1 MWFSAGKDTWKLKAE
16 AKARA
21 TMDKITEEWRLP
33 KAELDKAAEQRDI
46 TGPFIQQYLQSCERE
61 IITEE
66 ATTLVAKLQK
76 GLLTAREVTLAFCK
90 TAAIAHQIVR
100 AIFML
105 LMFQTDSSAE

>member
-33 KAELDKAAEQRDI
+33 KAELDKVAEQRDI
-46 TGPFIQQYLQSCERE
+46 TGPFIQQYLQSCELE

-76 GLLTAREVTLAFCK
+76 GLLTAKEVTLTFCK

-105 LMFQTDSSAE
+105 LMFQN